1 MGRGREGFLYSSLFF
16 NQIIFLQI
24 IKMILQFDKLIITFV
39 NKSVYNIIP
48 DLQRTVVWN
57 TSQLSIRYQ
66 LSLFEMITYET
77 FL

>member
-39 NKSVYNIIP
+39 NNLFII
-48 DLQRTVVWN
+48 LY
-57 TSQLSIRYQ
+57 LIYKE
-66 LSLFEMITYET
+66 L
-77 FL
+77 